1 MTSHPDSKADYLRS
15 KIAAAGL
22 LPPRRLTV
30 ALTTECNLQCQHCW
44 LECPR
49 VDQYPD
55 RVRVELL
62 QKLLQ
67 EFVALGGEEL
77 CLTGGEPLTH
87 PDWLDLLSVCC
98 AQPEI
103 NRVILQT
110 NGTLLNEQTVRA
122 LAGGVFHKLFFHVS
136 LDGSSE
142 ATHDLVRGPGSLMRA
157 MDGLRCLVAAGFGPK
172 TTLAFTEM
180 RHNFA
185 EIPQL
190 LEIAEHL
197 GVASVVGLPLIKS
210 GCAEQSETALLP
222 TREQYLALLE
232 RFDSDDVFRAR
243 YEKFGR
249 FCAIEWMKGVS
260 TSVHSGCRFLEKPY
274 VTAGGLL
281 FPCALLQVNGFAGRG
296 IYERSLAEV
305 IMASLPLW
313 SDLLQV
319 SQARATG
326 LACIESCA
334 GGQHCAG
341 GCLAR
346 AYLSD
351 RKLTAREDRCELR
364 QAIYSWCAR
373 RKNPGEC

>member
-1 MTSHPDSKADYLRS
+1 MTSHPISNADYLLS
-15 KIAAAGL
+15 KIATAGL

-49 VDQYPD
+49 VEKNPE
-55 RVRVELL
+55 RVRATLL

-67 EFVALGGEEL
+67 EFVALGGKEL

-87 PDWLDLLSVCC
+87 PDWLEILTACC
-98 AQPEI
+98 TQPEI

-110 NGTLLNEQTVRA
+110 NGTLLSEQIVTT
-122 LAGGVFHKLFFHVS
+122 LAGGEFRKLSFHIS
-136 LDGSSE
+136 LDGCSE
-142 ATHDLVRGPGSLMRA
+142 ATHDLVRGPGSLKRA

-172 TTLAFTEM
+172 TTIAFTEM

-190 LEIAEHL
+190 LEIAEQL
-197 GVASVVGLPLIKS
+197 GISSVDGPPLINS
-210 GCAEQSETALLP
+210 GRAERSATALLS

-232 RFDSDDVFRAR
+232 RFDSDDVFRER
-243 YEKFGR
+243 YEKLGNFS
-249 FCAIEWMKGVS
+249 AIEWMKGVS

-305 IMASLPLW
+305 IMVSLPLW

-319 SQARATG
+319 SQARATS

-346 AYLSD
+346 AYLPD

-364 QAIYSWCAR
+364 QAVYSWRAR